1 VSRPPPRLRW
11 ESKPVERPPIF
22 VVPGESVGTSSVVPR
37 GKTWGIRERGD
48 THKLVPHSYRCPVH
62 GVFELRVPLSDVPD
76 EAACTAKLDPY
87 TDWNAERDEA
97 LRFGVTEQDD
107 WRAVVASTA
116 LLAIQTGRPLICG
129 LTSPWAGSTCAIGL
143 EPGMVTG

>member
-1 VSRPPPRLRW
+1 MSRPPPRLRW

-22 VVPGESVGTSSVVPR
+22 VVPGESVGSSSVVPR

-62 GVFELRVPLSDVPD
+62 GAFELRVPVSDVPD
-76 EAACTAKLDPY
+76 EAFCTA
-87 TDWNAERDEA
+87 DED
-97 LRFGVTEQDD
+97 FGCK
-107 WRAVVASTA
+107 SC
-116 LLAIQTGRPLICG
+116 GRHTCG
-129 LTSPWAGSTCAIGL
+129 RSSPWAGSTCAIGI